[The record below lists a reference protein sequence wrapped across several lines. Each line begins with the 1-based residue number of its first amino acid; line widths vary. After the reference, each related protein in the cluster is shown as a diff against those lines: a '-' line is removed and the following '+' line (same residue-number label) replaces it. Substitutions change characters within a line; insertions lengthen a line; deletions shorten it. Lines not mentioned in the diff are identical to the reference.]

1 MDSLYPRI
9 VFPAPDIVWR
19 PALESG
25 AGVFLVGHE
34 LRFATLDSVRE
45 AELVAAGAL
54 RVGTLRFDAD
64 PRERS
69 HPGRPVRATPPL
81 PLAPPEPS
89 RN

>member
-1 MDSLYPRI
+1 MDPLHPKI
-9 VFPAPDIVWR
+9 VFPAPDLVWR
-19 PALESG
+19 PAFEPG
-25 AGVFLVGHE
+25 AGIYLVGAE
-34 LRFATLDSVRE
+34 LHFATLDSPRE

-69 HPGRPVRATPPL
+69 HPGRRVLAVPPL
-81 PLAPPEPS
+81 PLPPPPPS